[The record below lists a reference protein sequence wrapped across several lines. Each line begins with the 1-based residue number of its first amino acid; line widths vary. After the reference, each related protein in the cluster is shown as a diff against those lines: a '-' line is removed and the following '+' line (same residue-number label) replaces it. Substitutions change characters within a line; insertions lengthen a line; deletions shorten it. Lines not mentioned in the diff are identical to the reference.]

1 MGGNSVHIGGTL
13 LGKSLT
19 GDELFTLFTFDDH
32 FSDILSSLEFD
43 EAVSDVL
50 TSEESA
56 VLGAD
61 TVSLLTRVV
70 LSEGVDTNLTSH
82 VELISD
88 GGSSDVEPVLVIR
101 RQILVAENWREKNK
115 DKQAHLIEQGL
126 SNRVVFLDDTY
137 LWNVDLVTL
146 LEMLG
151 EGLNEF
157 LSWNIL
163 DCDTFLFVEDFSVK
177 LFTKKKCYTRRCVIS
192 YLLPSLFRLSSCLI
206 DNNQ

>member
-1 MGGNSVHIGGTL
+1 MVLDDLGGNSVHIGGTL

-19 GDELFTLFTFDDH
+19 GDELLTLFTFDDH

-50 TSEESA
+50 TSDESA

-101 RQILVAENWREKNK
+101 RQILVAGC
-115 DKQAHLIEQGL
+115 LIIH
-126 SNRVVFLDDTY
+126 SP

-151 EGLNEF
+151 EGLDEF

-177 LFTKKKCYTRRCVIS
+177 FHL
-192 YLLPSLFRLSSCLI
+192 CL
-206 DNNQ
+206 D

>member
-19 GDELFTLFTFDDH
+19 RDELLTIFTFDDH
-32 FSDILSSLEFD
+32 FSDILSSLEFN

-50 TSEESA
+50 TSDESA

-61 TVSLLTRVV
+61 TVSLLTGVV

-88 GGSSDVEPVLVIR
+88 GGSSDVKPVLVIR
-101 RQILVAENWREKNK
+101 RKILVTGC
-115 DKQAHLIEQGL
+115 LIVH
-126 SNRVVFLDDTY
+126 SP

-151 EGLNEF
+151 ESLNEF

-163 DCDTFLFVEDFSVK
+163 DGDTFLFVEDFSVK
-177 LFTKKKCYTRRCVIS
+177 FHL
-192 YLLPSLFRLSSCLI
+192 CL
-206 DNNQ
+206 D